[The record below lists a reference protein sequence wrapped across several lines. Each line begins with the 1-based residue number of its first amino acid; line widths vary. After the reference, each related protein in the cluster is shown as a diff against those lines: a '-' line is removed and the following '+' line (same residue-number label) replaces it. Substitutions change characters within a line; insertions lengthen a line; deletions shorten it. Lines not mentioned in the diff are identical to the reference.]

1 MLNIYKSNKIEVIT
15 ELLAKELIISP
26 PFLTEKLNVAVP
38 NYFLGKWLWDQ
49 ITISNQISALY
60 EFKTISSYTEALL
73 TKIFPAIDMGVWNF
87 DSIKWR
93 IIDSFEEL
101 NSYEESFPLS
111 NWINKYLNNKKIID
125 GDIHN
130 LTKKIANNFIEYLIF
145 RPEMIANWHR
155 YKLSSR
161 NLFNNLNSNE
171 YWQPILYKLLE
182 KKMPVKPPCLFMID
196 IINNI
201 KKIHNEENLIPRQ
214 IYIISDNNLSRLHVS
229 FYSKLAEFTKV
240 NLYLLSA
247 GDNLWNRINSIEG
260 EVDFSSIESKLNLN
274 SSNIEKIFGKFGANY
289 QKLIEETSNIENIKI
304 INNSIYIDP
313 TFSFKSKKDI
323 PLINQI
329 QKRLIDNS
337 QDDFKINEKDE
348 SIIFREHFNQLSQ
361 LDYVRNKVI
370 EILETCDDVKFSD
383 IAIVSPQTSLIKP
396 YLRYI
401 FNNELINGQKLPYLF
416 LEENYK
422 DSLNVYNFLLDI
434 IELANEKITLEKIEY
449 FLSKKVNQNIFDF
462 DIAEKNEIILI
473 LNEVGF
479 HWGLDTNERLGEEKN
494 TLEWCIN
501 RITLGLVYDEE
512 FSLNNSNLKSF
523 TPKNSSL
530 DLNKWVK
537 ILVQIKQYIN
547 LLRGSYNYSD
557 WVKKIKFILN
567 KIRNLNE
574 NFNENFNLDI
584 CEINRILD
592 NYVIS
597 SISDQVIVLN
607 VFREILITC
616 INKLNYRNQ
625 SYINKILVSDIEK
638 VRLIPRKIIFL
649 INMNSIYYPRLSSNE
664 NINLLTKKYLLGDP
678 SSFDREKYFFL
689 ELLIS
694 CRKQLIVSWVN
705 NDKDNKILDISF
717 PIKELI
723 NYLESFL
730 TVKQRKSIIKY
741 FDYEKEEVVNPHNS
755 NFLKSQ
761 YSLLNKIDWEEEFY
775 DSKDFKLSELIYWF
789 KTPQLYWLNK
799 KNISPKGIFN
809 HHPDEEYVSNLQK
822 FQLVT
827 KVIQKLEIDNYDI
840 IDELKNLNI
849 NEQFLEN
856 GIIAPRNSI
865 FTKEKE
871 IQNLL
876 GSLAENLSKDKNIDR
891 VYVKSNSNKEEYFIS
906 DNVVIELIHSKLSLK
921 SLSEAWIKLLFI
933 SSLEK
938 KITKTKVI
946 FRKENQYKSEILQT
960 PGQLQSKK
968 ILEEYINIFKNY
980 SDKCLPLPPES
991 TYKYVEAKM
1000 QLKNAKKA
1008 FSDKWIGNKTFTK
1021 GERDNNVIQMCF
1033 GNKKEGDFF
1042 FGNDKFDDLSFRLYA
1057 PLFEALKNK

>member
-15 ELLAKELIISP
+15 ELLAKELIINP
-26 PFLTEKLNVAVP
+26 PFLTEKLDIAVP

-73 TKIFPAIDMGVWNF
+73 TKIFPEIDMGVWNF
-87 DSIKWR
+87 DSIKWG

-101 NSYEESFPLS
+101 SSYKESLPLS

-145 RPEMIANWHR
+145 RPEMIANWNR
-155 YKLSSR
+155 YELSSR

-182 KKMPVKPPCLFMID
+182 KKMYDKPPCLFMID

-201 KKIHNEENLIPRQ
+201 KKLQNEKNLIPRQ
-214 IYIISDNNLSRLHVS
+214 IYIISDSNLSRLHVS

-240 NLYLLSA
+240 NLYLLSP
-247 GDNLWNRINSIEG
+247 GDNLWNRINSLEG
-260 EVDFSSIESKLNLN
+260 EVDFSSIESKFNLN

-289 QKLIEETSNIENIKI
+289 QKLIEETSNIENLKI
-304 INNSIYIDP
+304 NNNSIYIDP
-313 TFSFKSKKDI
+313 TFSFISKKDI

-337 QDDFKINEKDE
+337 QDEFMINEKDD

-361 LDYVRNKVI
+361 LEYVRNKVI
-370 EILETCDDVKFSD
+370 EILETCDDVKYSD

-416 LEENYK
+416 LEENYE
-422 DSLNVYNFLLDI
+422 DSSNVYNFLLDI

-512 FSLNNSNLKSF
+512 FSLNNCNLKSF

-537 ILVQIKQYIN
+537 ILVQLKQYIN
-547 LLRGSYNYSD
+547 LLRGSFIYSD

-567 KIRNLNE
+567 KII

-592 NYVIS
+592 DYLIS

-607 VFREILITC
+607 VFREILIKC

-723 NYLESFL
+723 NYLESCL

-741 FDYEKEEVVNPHNS
+741 FDYEKEEVVNPNNS

-761 YSLLNKIDWEEEFY
+761 YSLLNKIDWEEKFY

-789 KTPQLYWLNK
+789 KAPQLYWLNK

-840 IDELKNLNI
+840 IDELKNLDI
-849 NEQFLEN
+849 NDQFLEN

-865 FTKEKE
+865 FTKGKE

-933 SSLEK
+933 SSLK
-938 KITKTKVI
+938 KRITKTKVI
-946 FRKENQYKSEILQT
+946 FRNENQYKSEILQT

-1000 QLKNAKKA
+1000 QLKNEKKA
-1008 FSDKWIGNKTFTK
+1008 FSEKWIGNNTFTK

-1042 FGNDKFDDLSFRLYA
+1042 YGNDKFDDLSFRLYG

>member
-15 ELLAKELIISP
+15 ELLAKELIINP
-26 PFLTEKLNVAVP
+26 PFITEKLDVAVP

-87 DSIKWR
+87 DSIKWG

-101 NSYEESFPLS
+101 NSYKESLPLS

-155 YKLSSR
+155 YELSSR

-182 KKMPVKPPCLFMID
+182 KKMTEKPSCLFMMD

-201 KKIHNEENLIPRQ
+201 KKIHNEENLIPKQ
-214 IYIISDNNLSRLHVS
+214 IYIISDNNLSRLHVR

-247 GDNLWNRINSIEG
+247 GDNLWNRINSFEG
-260 EVDFSSIESKLNLN
+260 EVDFSSIESKFNLN
-274 SSNIEKIFGKFGANY
+274 NSNIENIFGKFGANY
-289 QKLIEETSNIENIKI
+289 QKLIEESSNIENIKI
-304 INNSIYIDP
+304 NNNSIYIDP
-313 TFSFKSKKDI
+313 TFSFTSEKDI

-337 QDDFKINEKDE
+337 QNDFMINEKDE

-361 LDYVRNKVI
+361 LEYVRNKVI
-370 EILETCDDVKFSD
+370 EILETCDDIKYSD

-416 LEENYK
+416 LEENYE
-422 DSLNVYNFLLDI
+422 DSSNVYNFLLDI
-434 IELANEKITLEKIEY
+434 IELANKKITLEKIEY

-537 ILVQIKQYIN
+537 ILVQLKQYIN
-547 LLRGSYNYSD
+547 LLRGSFNYSD

-567 KIRNLNE
+567 KIRK
-574 NFNENFNLDI
+574 FNENFNLDI
-584 CEINRILD
+584 YEINRILD
-592 NYVIS
+592 NYLIS
-597 SISDQVIVLN
+597 STSDQVIVLN

-705 NDKDNKILDISF
+705 NDKDNQILDISF

-741 FDYEKEEVVNPHNS
+741 FDYEKEEVVNPNNS

-761 YSLLNKIDWEEEFY
+761 YSLLNKIDWEEKFY

-789 KTPQLYWLNK
+789 KAPQLYWLNK

-822 FQLVT
+822 FKLVT

-840 IDELKNLNI
+840 IDQLKNLDI

-876 GSLAENLSKDKNIDR
+876 GSLVENLSNDKNIKR

-938 KITKTKVI
+938 RITKTKVI

-991 TYKYVEAKM
+991 TYKYVEAKKL
-1000 QLKNAKKA
+1000 LKNEKKA

-1021 GERDNNVIQMCF
+1021 GERDYSVIQMCF
-1033 GNKKEGDFF
+1033 GNKKEADFF
-1042 FGNDKFDDLSFRLYA
+1042 FGNDKFDDLSFRLYG